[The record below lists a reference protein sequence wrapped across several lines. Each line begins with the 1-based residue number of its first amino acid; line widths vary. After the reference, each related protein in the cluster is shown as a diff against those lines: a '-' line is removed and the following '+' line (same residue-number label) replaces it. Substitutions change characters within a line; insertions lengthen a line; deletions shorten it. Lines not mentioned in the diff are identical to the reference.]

1 MVSIRHV
8 LSTLAAALTLALVPL
23 SGAATAWADSGP
35 APGPGG
41 PGGRGWVGT
50 WEAAAAGT
58 VPALPGNSIR
68 NVVHTSVGGQAARI
82 RVSNRLGTAPL
93 ELGAATVALQEA
105 GAPKSPN
112 AIAGT
117 ARRITFHGR
126 SSATVPAGEDAVSDP
141 VRLRVPADTNLLI
154 TLYTP
159 TDSGPATYHR
169 SALQTS
175 FLAPDGDHTADQD
188 GAAFTATTSSWYYVT
203 GVDVLSPRTPGSVVT
218 LGDSITD
225 GSGSTASAN
234 RRWPDRL
241 AARLRVLPPRRQLG
255 VLNAGISGNR
265 VLLDGTGPSA
275 LSRLDADVFSRS
287 GVRAMIVMEGI
298 NDIKGSPNQ
307 TDPTAFAD
315 AYRGIVEQAHAR
327 GIRVIGGTI
336 TPYGGNGGYTEAR
349 EAVRQAVNEFIRNSG
364 VFDAVVDFDAVVRDP
379 ADPHRILPAYD
390 TGDHLHFND
399 TGLQAMADA
408 VDLADLTEPAGPRGG
423 GTEPVPAGSARG

>member
-8 LSTLAAALTLALVPL
+8 LSTLAVALTLALVPL
-23 SGAATAWADSGP
+23 TAAAPAWADTGPDAQPASGHS
-35 APGPGG
+35 
-41 PGGRGWVGT
+41 GRGWVGT
-50 WEAAAAGT
+50 WEAAASGT
-58 VPALPGNSIR
+58 VPGLPGNSIR
-68 NVVHTSVGGQAARI
+68 NVVHTSIGGHAARI

-117 ARRITFHGR
+117 TRPATFHGR
-126 SSATVPAGEDAVSDP
+126 TSVTVPVGEDVVSDP
-141 VRLRVPADTNLLI
+141 VPLRVPADTNLLI
-154 TLYTP
+154 TLFTP
-159 TDSGPATYHR
+159 NDSGPATYHR

-175 FLAPDGDHTADQD
+175 FLAPDGDHTADED

-203 GVDVLSPRTPGSVVT
+203 GVDVFSPRTPGSVVT

-241 AARLRVLPPRRQLG
+241 AARLRELPPGRQLG

-275 LSRLDADVFSRS
+275 LSRLDADVFSR
-287 GVRAMIVMEGI
+287 GNVRALIVMEGI
-298 NDIKGSPNQ
+298 NDIKGNPNQ
-307 TDPTAFAD
+307 TDPAAFAD
-315 AYRGIVEQAHAR
+315 AYRRIAEQAHAR

-349 EAVRQAVNEFIRNSG
+349 ESVRQAVNDFVRNSG
-364 VFDAVVDFDAVVRDP
+364 TFDAVVDFDAVVRDP

-399 TGLQAMADA
+399 AGLQAVADA
-408 VDLADLTEPAGPRGG
+408 VDLAELRAGGPRPA
-423 GTEPVPAGSARG
+423 PVAATKG